1 MWGEIPLGKPFGI
14 ELRLHFLFFITL
26 LLAALSQAWVSG
38 YAVGW
43 AVVLAGPVLI
53 VTIYLHELG
62 HCLASKAVSPVRRWL
77 RALTFKICIP
87 ADGKGSILLQFLH
100 LFHTCMIPVCWSWDN

>member
-43 AVVLAGPVLI
+43 AVVLAGPVLLI
-53 VTIYLHELG
+53 TIYLHELG
-62 HCLASKAVSPVRRWL
+62 HCLASKAVSLICQRLTMPVRTR
-77 RALTFKICIP
+77 CIP
-87 ADGKGSILLQFLH
+87 EVGKEVHQLSGFVWKPSH
-100 LFHTCMIPVCWSWDN
+100 CR